1 MTSVATDA
9 TDNARSVVLFLRAVV
24 LAVTDL
30 ATVLASLVLVVSEG
44 TVECGEFSELV
55 SLEFVLAFRNGRS
68 LDSVSINL
76 VGLEGRLTVSMTLWM
91 SFLALLTFSSVSA
104 MMRQCR
110 SSSWLLACAAS
121 DRPLPSLT
129 EPLPRMAI
137 LAPESPSIFFR
148 VLPRG
153 PISKPTLVRES

>member
-68 LDSVSINL
+68 SLNDVVDEFLSL
-76 VGLEGRLTVSMTLWM
+76 VDLLFGIGHDETV
-91 SFLALLTFSSVSA
+91 
-104 MMRQCR
+104 Q
-110 SSSWLLACAAS
+110 
-121 DRPLPSLT
+121 
-129 EPLPRMAI
+129 
-137 LAPESPSIFFR
+137 IFFL
-148 VLPRG
+148 VAGVRG
-153 PISKPTLVRES
+153 IRPTLTLLYGALATNGDLGA